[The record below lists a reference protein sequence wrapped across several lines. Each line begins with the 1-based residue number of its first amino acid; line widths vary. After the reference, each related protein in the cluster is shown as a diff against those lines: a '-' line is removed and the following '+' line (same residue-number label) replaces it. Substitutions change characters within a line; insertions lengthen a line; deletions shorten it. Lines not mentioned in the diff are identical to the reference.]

1 MKLSGEQVLRVAQLG
16 PMVFAPGAGS
26 SSGSAAVAT
35 LPSVGTI
42 ATAPARRPALPVG
55 DSFPVSEEARRVA
68 GLAAEGEEVREQVV
82 ASLRAQIE
90 AGDYFV
96 TGEQIAEMMVRRF
109 LADRVR

>member
-1 MKLSGEQVLRVAQLG
+1 MKLSGEQVLRVAQMG
-16 PMVFAPGAGS
+16 PMVFAAGS
-26 SSGSAAVAT
+26 GGVAT

-42 ATAPARRPALPVG
+42 ATAPARRPASVTGSAAASPAL
-55 DSFPVSEEARRVA
+55 EEARRVA

-96 TGEQIAEMMVRRF
+96 SGEQIAEMMVRRF
-109 LADRVR
+109 FADRVR